1 MVLSF
6 NQGTHI
12 SSMSCYHES
21 VILQKQEIGFM
32 LLEDK
37 IDADFSLFFLIHTT
51 ENPGHYTY
59 NKCKETMKGGEKAV
73 NCLQTS

>member
-1 MVLSF
+1 
-6 NQGTHI
+6 
-12 SSMSCYHES
+12 
-21 VILQKQEIGFM
+21 M

-37 IDADFSLFFLIHTT
+37 QMQMFSLFFLLHTT

-59 NKCKETMKGGEKAV
+59 NKRKETMKGGEKAV